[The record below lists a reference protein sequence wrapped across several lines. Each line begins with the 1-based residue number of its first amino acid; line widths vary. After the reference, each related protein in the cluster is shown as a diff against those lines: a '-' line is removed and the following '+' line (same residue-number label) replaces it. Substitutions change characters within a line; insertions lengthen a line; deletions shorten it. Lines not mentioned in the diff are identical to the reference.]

1 VNQVASARDAE
12 QVAVDALVE
21 AVVRCRLTLTVAAF
35 TDILLERVR
44 VCGPGQS
51 AVEYAKTLCLDDLYL
66 ATACAQG
73 DDDAWREFRFR
84 HFTYIRDFAR
94 RFLHD
99 AAARD
104 VADQVIADL
113 WQRKRLTQ
121 YNGRSTL
128 RTWLGAVVT
137 HAAINAG
144 KVVRRSTALNL
155 EAVEQSQHSG
165 GAKLVASE
173 EDHATRR
180 EFSVLVQRAL
190 GDLDPER
197 KLLLLLYYEQGLTLD
212 QMTTILSASKAT
224 LSRRLERLRQDLRN
238 VIEAGAQH
246 ELDAS
251 VAGLVTS
258 LDFSRLEV
266 DLSAALGAVTVQ
278 KNGGR
283 GV

>member
-1 VNQVASARDAE
+1 VNQVAFARDAE
-12 QVAVDALVE
+12 RAAVDALVQ
-21 AVVRCRLTLTVAAF
+21 AVVRCRFTLTVTTF
-35 TDILLERVR
+35 SDLLLERVR
-44 VCGPGQS
+44 ECEPGQS
-51 AVEYAKTLCLDDLYL
+51 AVEYAKALCLDDLYL

-84 HFTYIRDFAR
+84 HFTYISDFAR

-104 VADQVIADL
+104 VADQIIADL
-113 WQRKRLTQ
+113 WQRQRLKQ

-144 KVVRRSTALNL
+144 KVVRRSTTLNL
-155 EAVEQSQHSG
+155 EAVEQSQHAA
-165 GAKLVASE
+165 GATVVASE

-180 EFSVLVQRAL
+180 EFAVLVQRAL
-190 GDLDPER
+190 GDLDPEH

-212 QMTTILSASKAT
+212 QMTTILSVSKAT
-224 LSRRLERLRQDLRN
+224 LSRRLERLRQDLRT
-238 VIEAGAQH
+238 VIEARAQQQ
-246 ELDAS
+246 LDAS
-251 VAGLVTS
+251 AAGLVTA

-266 DLSAALGAVTVQ
+266 DLSAALGTVTVQ
-278 KNGGR
+278 KKGGG